1 MLFLDSL
8 SFVSKFSQ
16 LLEVSQ
22 TAQNLRDT
30 WHVSRNTFA
39 TCIRFLSFLFML
51 CLLSSRNSIV
61 VPVKRVQGII
71 VKGRAVVHFIQERF
85 RETSIMHRKIPL
97 GINGN
102 LLNHKTASLLTDTV
116 QNNNLNKM
124 KNNYNVAHCS
134 LMFEIFSHFIYIFYR
149 NRILTDLIEYFCIS
163 IVNP

>member
-8 SFVSKFSQ
+8 SFVSEFSQ
-16 LLEVSQ
+16 PLEVSQ

-116 QNNNLNKM
+116 CK
-124 KNNYNVAHCS
+124 
-134 LMFEIFSHFIYIFYR
+134 II
-149 NRILTDLIEYFCIS
+149 ILIK
-163 IVNP
+163 

>member
-8 SFVSKFSQ
+8 SFVSEFSQ
-16 LLEVSQ
+16 PLEVSQ

-116 QNNNLNKM
+116 CKIIILIKW
-124 KNNYNVAHCS
+124 KIITTLHIVPWYLKFFPILS
-134 LMFEIFSHFIYIFYR
+134 IFFIE
-149 NRILTDLIEYFCIS
+149 IEY
-163 IVNP
+163 

>member
-1 MLFLDSL
+1 
-8 SFVSKFSQ
+8 
-16 LLEVSQ
+16 
-22 TAQNLRDT
+22 
-30 WHVSRNTFA
+30 
-39 TCIRFLSFLFML
+39 ML

-124 KNNYNVAHCS
+124 KNNNNVVHCS
-134 LMFEIFSHFIYIFYR
+134 LIFEIFPHFIYIFYR

>member
-8 SFVSKFSQ
+8 SFVSEFSQ
-16 LLEVSQ
+16 PLEVSQ

-116 QNNNLNKM
+116 CKIIILIKW
-124 KNNYNVAHCS
+124 KIITTLYIVPWYLKFFPILS
-134 LMFEIFSHFIYIFYR
+134 IFFIE
-149 NRILTDLIEYFCIS
+149 IEY
-163 IVNP
+163 

>member
-116 QNNNLNKM
+116 CKIIILIKW
-124 KNNYNVAHCS
+124 KIITTLHIVPWCLKFFPILS
-134 LMFEIFSHFIYIFYR
+134 IFFIE
-149 NRILTDLIEYFCIS
+149 IEY
-163 IVNP
+163 

>member
-116 QNNNLNKM
+116 CKIIILIKW
-124 KNNYNVAHCS
+124 KIITTLYIVPWYLKFFPILS
-134 LMFEIFSHFIYIFYR
+134 IFFIE
-149 NRILTDLIEYFCIS
+149 IEY
-163 IVNP
+163 